1 MNNNMENNTEA
12 TIIKYIMTNKAT
24 GLTQE
29 MYAHTFGEDYID
41 FAPVTEAGTDA
52 WATNPTLTRFDNP
65 NMNGVLFNETF
76 DIHVDLGEVLTAV
89 APAESV
95 LVTDEV
101 AA

>member
-1 MNNNMENNTEA
+1 MEPQNTSSV
-12 TIIKYIMTNKAT
+12 TKYIMTNKAT
-24 GLTQE
+24 GETQE
-29 MYAHTFGEDYID
+29 MYAHTFDHNHID
-41 FAPVTEAGTDA
+41 FAPVSEAGTDA